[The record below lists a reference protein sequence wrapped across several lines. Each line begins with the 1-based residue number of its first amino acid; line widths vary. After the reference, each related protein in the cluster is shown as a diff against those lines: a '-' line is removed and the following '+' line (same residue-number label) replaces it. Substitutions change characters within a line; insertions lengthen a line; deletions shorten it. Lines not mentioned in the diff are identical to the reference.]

1 MNSNKSF
8 DNPYRP
14 PDATDNVTAAGVPMD
29 FSGEITRADYQQ
41 MLPTTMDIVWGK
53 VLLALGLIIFLP
65 LLVGVGV
72 IVVRQLPNPDLAAA
86 IGASLLVSLAVAG
99 AIYLVSS
106 RARAYRYLHRN
117 ADLLGRA
124 QGTLSE
130 RGLVFDDGNFKHWLS
145 WPSLHAVLARND
157 GVRVSLDP
165 RPHRFLALSSRNFL
179 SYSRKHA
186 DGLVTAFGKRWRTS
200 DELQVISGE
209 VFDKSLND
217 EGFFCGT
224 VSASQS
230 FKSAEL
236 WTSVV
241 SELTTGV
248 VLILLAVFAFGYW
261 RLSAIVGIYCLIV
274 SAQRYRL

>member
-106 RARAYRYLHRN
+106 RAREYRYLHRN

-130 RGLVFDDGNFKHWLS
+130 RGLVFDDGNFKHW
-145 WPSLHAVLARND
+145 
-157 GVRVSLDP
+157 
-165 RPHRFLALSSRNFL
+165 
-179 SYSRKHA
+179 
-186 DGLVTAFGKRWRTS
+186 
-200 DELQVISGE
+200 
-209 VFDKSLND
+209 
-217 EGFFCGT
+217 
-224 VSASQS
+224 
-230 FKSAEL
+230 
-236 WTSVV
+236 
-241 SELTTGV
+241 
-248 VLILLAVFAFGYW
+248 
-261 RLSAIVGIYCLIV
+261 
-274 SAQRYRL
+274 